1 MQAVNIHYSQLNHST
16 MSTTSFGSAMRFLM
30 VIVLVAGT
38 IVGTQ
43 AQSAE
48 ITVTEAVQAKN
59 YVFEVSMIRPTKG
72 GQRPMTGGYTLK
84 VKKDTVVC
92 DLPYIGRV
100 YQGSLNPDDAGI
112 KFTSTEFDYKIT
124 ERKKGGWNIVIKP
137 KDHSR
142 VNTLNLTVYDDGG
155 SSLDVTSNDRE
166 PIYFTG
172 RVSPVKQ

>member
-1 MQAVNIHYSQLNHST
+1 
-16 MSTTSFGSAMRFLM
+16 MSSALCKSILRQFMPTLLMIGFITS
-30 VIVLVAGT
+30 IK
-38 IVGTQ
+38 
-43 AQSAE
+43 AQTGDLS
-48 ITVTEAVQAKN
+48 VTAAVQAKR

-84 VKKDTVVC
+84 VMKDTVVC

-100 YQGSLNPDDAGI
+100 YQAPMNRDESGI
-112 KFTSTEFDYKIT
+112 KFTSTEFEYKIT

-137 KDHSR
+137 KDHPR
-142 VNTLNLTVYDDGG
+142 VNALNLTVYDDGG

-172 RVSPVKQ
+172 TVSPVKQ

>member
-1 MQAVNIHYSQLNHST
+1 MAYHSFLRNLRLLSLAVLLAGIQNNA
-16 MSTTSFGSAMRFLM
+16 SAQKGDPA
-30 VIVLVAGT
+30 IA
-38 IVGTQ
+38 
-43 AQSAE
+43 
-48 ITVTEAVQAKN
+48 EAVQAKR

-84 VKKDTVVC
+84 VMKDTVVC

-100 YQGSLNPDDAGI
+100 YQAPMNRDESGI
-112 KFTSTEFDYKIT
+112 KFTSTEFEYKIT

-137 KDHSR
+137 KDHPR

-172 RVSPVKQ
+172 TVSPIKQ

>member
-1 MQAVNIHYSQLNHST
+1 
-16 MSTTSFGSAMRFLM
+16 
-30 VIVLVAGT
+30 
-38 IVGTQ
+38 
-43 AQSAE
+43 
-48 ITVTEAVQAKN
+48 
-59 YVFEVSMIRPTKG
+59 MIRPTKG